1 MHRLWENWE
10 NRHSNHLLW
19 GLFAPTSWMRRAEP
33 GTFSTGVVLTFPGWW
48 REELCRSPGP
58 KLFPWGHPGQWLK
71 GVAGRPT
78 LPGCTAANHLTFPAL
93 GHCQPSV
100 NVLLLRTQ
108 LLVLRFLLLPVGQ
121 HLELTLMLF
130 SPNPRWGKPC
140 LPSHCLDSRASLL
153 FGPRSHILVAI
164 RILSVTSITNSRP
177 GWSCLLIAC
186 EGH

>member
-78 LPGCTAANHLTFPAL
+78 LPGLHSGQSFNFPCPRAL
-93 GHCQPSV
+93 SALSERASV
-100 NVLLLRTQ
+100 TDTVAG
-108 LLVLRFLLLPVGQ
+108 VA
-121 HLELTLMLF
+121 
-130 SPNPRWGKPC
+130 
-140 LPSHCLDSRASLL
+140 LPSSSCGPASGAH
-153 FGPRSHILVAI
+153 FDAILPEPQMRKA
-164 RILSVTSITNSRP
+164 LSPFSLP
-177 GWSCLLIAC
+177 GLQGLASVWSQEPHSGCHQNPVC
-186 EGH
+186 HQYY